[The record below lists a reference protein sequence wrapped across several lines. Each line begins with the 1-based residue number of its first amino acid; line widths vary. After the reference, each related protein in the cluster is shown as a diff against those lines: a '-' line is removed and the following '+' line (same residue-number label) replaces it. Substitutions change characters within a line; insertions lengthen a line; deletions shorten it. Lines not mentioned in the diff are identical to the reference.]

1 MAASSLDPLSGRTGP
16 SDEGA
21 RSVILAIMTTRPDAF
36 ATARELAALR
46 ARIVSSVEPPA
57 CPPGYGADP

>member
-1 MAASSLDPLSGRTGP
+1 MEASSFDPLSGRTGP
-16 SDEGA
+16 SDEGT
-21 RSVILAIMTTRPDAF
+21 RSVTLAIMTTRPDAV

-57 CPPGYGADP
+57 CPPGHDADP